1 MPTMKRLGSVAA
13 VIGITAAGTIAATG
27 TASAA
32 ASYNGACGSGYSVI
46 DTKDVGTGTAYL
58 TYSGSSGKNCVV
70 TVPDRT
76 GTPVGLDARLRLHR
90 TDTVWK
96 QGVEVDWGTYSYY
109 AGPLYVSAAGRCID
123 WGGAAD
129 SSYTRVNYGVHC
141 G

>member
-1 MPTMKRLGSVAA
+1 MLTMKRLGSVAA
-13 VIGITAAGTIAATG
+13 VIGITVAGTIAATG

-32 ASYNGACGSGYSVI
+32 TYAGTCGSGYSVI
-46 DTKDVGTGTAYL
+46 DTMDVGEGTAYL
-58 TYSGSSGKNCVV
+58 TYNGSTGKNCVV